1 MMKYISYLSIGT
13 LFGIIMTKSQAISW
27 YRIYEMFRF
36 DSFHMYGIIG
46 SAVALGIITV
56 ALIKKYGVKSTEGT
70 PITFS
75 PKNMSIPRYLIGGTI
90 FGLGWAM
97 AGACPGP
104 IYTLLGNGY
113 GVILVVL
120 ASALLGTFS
129 YGLLRSKLPH

>member
-1 MMKYISYLSIGT
+1 MTKYISYLSIGT

-46 SAVALGIITV
+46 SAVILGIIST
-56 ALIKKYGVKSTEGT
+56 ALIKRLQVKSTEGT

-75 PKNMSIPRYLIGGTI
+75 PKRMSIPRYLIGGTI
-90 FGLGWAM
+90 FGLGWALT
-97 AGACPGP
+97 GACPGP

-120 ASALLGTFS
+120 LSAILGTLT
-129 YGLLRSKLPH
+129 YGILRNRLPH